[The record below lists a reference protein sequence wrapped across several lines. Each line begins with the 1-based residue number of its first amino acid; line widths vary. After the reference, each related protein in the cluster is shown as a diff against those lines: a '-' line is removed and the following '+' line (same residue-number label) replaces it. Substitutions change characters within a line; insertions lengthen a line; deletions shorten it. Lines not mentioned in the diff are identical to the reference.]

1 MIKQDRGETTSS
13 GDSNIKLSELALL
26 TVVMIETLS
35 EETGVPY
42 DDIASDLE
50 KSVRVNKLTR
60 AGMPIEDAI
69 EVVGLE
75 VKAVVEENIKRETR
89 NVEIKT
95 KG

>member
-69 EVVGLE
+69 EVVGLG
-75 VKAVVEENIKRETR
+75 VRAVIEENTKGETR
-89 NVEIKT
+89 NVEIK
-95 KG
+95 